1 MSKTWDIVCED
12 DWETDLTE
20 KDLSAFNLSRV
31 KGVEGLI
38 QLVTFFHWFLKVSK
52 SDCHCHGLE
61 EY

>member
-38 QLVTFFHWFLKVSK
+38 QLVAFFHWFLEVSK